1 MSTKDDIYLL
11 AAGNRGFVCL
21 ASFSFRAAHLF
32 SAIRGNS
39 PRRGFK
45 QPLGGGN
52 SRSPQNENS
61 AMTRQNPRIPTG
73 QWCFDFFA
81 AAVYHKKGDYQDV
94 SGDEEKKAGIKQRG
108 VPGTDPGS
116 YYRKTGKRVLKWA
129 GVD

>member
-1 MSTKDDIYLL
+1 MSTKDDIYSL

-21 ASFSFRAAHLF
+21 ASFPFRAAHLF

-52 SRSPQNENS
+52 SRSPQNENF

-73 QWCFDFFA
+73 QRCFAFFA
-81 AAVYHKKGDYQDV
+81 AAIYHKKRLLGCF
-94 SGDEEKKAGIKQRG
+94 GR
-108 VPGTDPGS
+108 
-116 YYRKTGKRVLKWA
+116 
-129 GVD
+129 

>member
-1 MSTKDDIYLL
+1 MSTKDDIYSL

-73 QWCFDFFA
+73 QRVIHRFPGGQRCFAHFK
-81 AAVYHKKGDYQDV
+81 AAVYHKKGDY
-94 SGDEEKKAGIKQRG
+94 
-108 VPGTDPGS
+108 
-116 YYRKTGKRVLKWA
+116 
-129 GVD
+129 